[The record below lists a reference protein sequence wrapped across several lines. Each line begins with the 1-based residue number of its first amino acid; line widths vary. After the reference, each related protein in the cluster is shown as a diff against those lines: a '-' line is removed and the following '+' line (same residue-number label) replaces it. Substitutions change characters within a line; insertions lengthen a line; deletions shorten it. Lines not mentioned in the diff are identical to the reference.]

1 MEQVRQSFTQK
12 QEEDL
17 QQTGTKSQMHLK
29 SLKMEVGELLQLQER
44 MTKCVATA
52 RKNANSHRHSHS
64 TKQSP
69 GQQDRP
75 SFTVQ

>member
-29 SLKMEVGELLQLQER
+29 SLKLEVGELQQLQER

-52 RKNANSHRHSHS
+52 RKNANSYHHSPS
-64 TKQSP
+64 TKEPLEQ
-69 GQQDRP
+69 
-75 SFTVQ
+75 